1 MKKNDKGVTLISLTI
16 AVMIILLITGVLIYK
31 ATDSIG
37 IRNLTNL
44 YNDISNIRD
53 KITAYYEE
61 YGTLPK
67 AGEYTNTQGLDDAG
81 VLGAN
86 DTGKFYVVDLQ
97 ELDGLTLNYGKDYEK
112 VKSGSVSNVNELTD
126 LYIVNENS
134 NNIFYVKGIEIEQN
148 NTTKTYYT
156 DEENPDRETL
166 ILHNG
171 FEAQP
176 GVIVEG
182 DNKTYTDKYGN
193 KVTIPVGFKVS
204 EKEDEQTVPTGLV
217 IADAD
222 GNEFVWIPCSEDG
235 ETYNINEKRETKTEE
250 LSRRTF
256 TEDGATKV
264 IGDNAISTNNY
275 GEGNENSCLYQY
287 AQKVYEDDYK
297 YSINYFKDSV
307 NTYGGFFIARYEA
320 SKNGDNVQSKAN
332 QTPSTNMTKDVALQ
346 DSIKMYKDST
356 SVVSSLANSYS
367 WDTMVD
373 FVCQNNE
380 QGYVMTSWKDAKY
393 GNIATGQIKN
403 TAIYTYNGNTVDKY
417 CNIYDLLG
425 NVSEFTTEYV
435 KSQYPSTI
443 RGGTFD
449 TEHLIGLAGRNNTG
463 ISYSWLGFRPI
474 IYLQFERT
482 TEAGNRVEDANK
494 IYTDT
499 DGDKTVV
506 PKEFTVSGI
515 QSEQNIS
522 DGLVIYDIPDGEVV
536 NWEDDTDGN
545 GVPDVQ
551 QKYNQFVWVPVPND
565 DDFKTYEG
573 YFNKQLASMTSD
585 STSVKDCTEP
595 YSGGEETEKEN
606 YSAMKRSVS
615 SNKGFYVGRY
625 EAGKGENDT
634 VIIKQGADIW
644 NNIIWGN
651 DMTNLS
657 GGAAEKAEE
666 MYQDNKFNVK
676 SSLIYGAQW
685 DAILTWI
692 DSKLKTGTCDVE
704 NSFVANSTGKGNY
717 NEVNNTNSWKGNVAV
732 AGASKNYEIKNIYD
746 LAGNVYEWTMESSST
761 NLRIIRG
768 GGYDTTGER
777 GTASYRD
784 GHTVTYK
791 DNSIGFRV
799 ALYL

>member
-235 ETYNINEKRETKTEE
+235 EIYNINEKRDTKTEE

-256 TEDGATKV
+256 TEEEATKV
-264 IGDNAISTNNY
+264 IGDNAITSRWM
-275 GEGNENSCLYQY
+275 GEGNEKSCLYQY

-297 YSINYFKDSV
+297 YSINYFTDSV

-320 SKNGDNVQSKAN
+320 SKNGDNLQSKSN
-332 QTPSTNMTKDVALQ
+332 QAPYTNMTRDVALQ
-346 DSIKMYKDST
+346 DSIKMYEDSD
-356 SVVSSLANSYS
+356 SVVSSLPSSYA
-367 WDTMVD
+367 WDTMAD
-373 FVCQNNE
+373 FICQNNE
-380 QGYVMTSWKDAKY
+380 QGYVLADTTDAKY
-393 GNIATGQIKN
+393 GNLGTGQVKN
-403 TAIYTYNGNTVDKY
+403 TASYTYEGNIVDKY
-417 CNIYDLLG
+417 CNIYDILG
-425 NVSEFTTEYV
+425 NVAEFTTEYV
-435 KSQYPSTI
+435 QSNYPNTI
-443 RGGTFD
+443 RGGAFD
-449 TEHLIGLAGRNNTG
+449 TEHGQDRLSKRGETAIT
-463 ISYSWLGFRPI
+463 YTWLGFRPI

-499 DGDKTVV
+499 DGDKTVI

-551 QKYNQFVWVPVPND
+551 QKYNQFVWVPVTND
-565 DDFKTYEG
+565 ADFKTYEG
-573 YFNKQLASMTSD
+573 YANKKLDSKLANCEEPFSNGYDTEEDEYNDMKK
-585 STSVKDCTEP
+585 SVL
-595 YSGGEETEKEN
+595 N
-606 YSAMKRSVS
+606 
-615 SNKGFYVGRY
+615 NNGFYVARY
-625 EAGKGENDT
+625 EAGTENGKRQDGSNIEAEP
-634 VIIKQGADIW
+634 VSKQGVDVYNYIK
-644 NNIIWGN
+644 WGN
-651 DMTNLS
+651 SMTDPT
-657 GGAAEKAEE
+657 GGAVEKSKE
-666 MYQDNKFNVK
+666 MYTGKNKYGVT
-676 SSLIYGAQW
+676 STLIYNIQW
-685 DAILTWI
+685 DAIMAWI
-692 DSKLKTGTCDVE
+692 DPAYKTGKCDTE
-704 NSFVANSTGKGNY
+704 KSFVANSTRKGHYKQSEPAKTGSNDNY
-717 NEVNNTNSWKGNVAV
+717 AV
-732 AGASKNYEIKNIYD
+732 KNIYD
-746 LAGNVYEWTMESSST
+746 LAGNLYEWTMGGYST
-761 NLRIIRG
+761 NNRTTRG
-768 GGYDTTGER
+768 GNYLSSPDSIP
-777 GTASYRD
+777 ASYRNSD
-784 GHTVTYK
+784 VPTDSN
-791 DNSIGFRV
+791 DNLGFRL

>member
-1 MKKNDKGVTLISLTI
+1 MIKNNKGVTLISLTI

-112 VKSGSVSNVNELTD
+112 VKSGSASNVNELTD

-204 EKEDEQTVPTGLV
+204 EKADEQTVPTGLV

-332 QTPSTNMTKDVALQ
+332 QTPSTNMTKDIALQ

-380 QGYVMTSWKDAKY
+380 QGYAMTSWKDAKY
-393 GNIATGQIKN
+393 GNVATGQVKN
-403 TAIYTYNGNTVDKY
+403 TASYTYNGNTVDKY

-435 KSQYPSTI
+435 ESQYPSAI

-449 TEHLIGLAGRNNTG
+449 TEHLLGIAGRNNTG

-499 DGDKTVV
+499 DGDKTVI

-536 NWEDDTDGN
+536 NWEDDTDNN
-545 GVPDVQ
+545 GVADVK
-551 QKYNQFVWVPVPND
+551 QKYNQFVWVPVTND
-565 DDFKTYEG
+565 ADFKTYEG
-573 YFNKQLASMTSD
+573 YANKKLDSKLANCEEPFSNGYDTEEDEYNDMKK
-585 STSVKDCTEP
+585 SVL
-595 YSGGEETEKEN
+595 N
-606 YSAMKRSVS
+606 
-615 SNKGFYVGRY
+615 NNGFYVARY
-625 EAGKGENDT
+625 EAGTENGKRQDGSNIEAEP
-634 VIIKQGADIW
+634 VSKQGVDVYNYIK
-644 NNIIWGN
+644 WGN
-651 DMTNLS
+651 SMTDPT
-657 GGAAEKAEE
+657 GGAVEKSKE
-666 MYQDNKFNVK
+666 MYTGKNKYGAT
-676 SSLIYGAQW
+676 STLIYNIQW
-685 DAILTWI
+685 DAIMAWI
-692 DSKLKTGTCDVE
+692 DPAYKTGKCDTE
-704 NSFVANSTGKGNY
+704 KSFVANSTGKGHYKQSEPAKTGSNDNY
-717 NEVNNTNSWKGNVAV
+717 AV
-732 AGASKNYEIKNIYD
+732 KNIYD
-746 LAGNVYEWTMESSST
+746 LAGNLYEWTMGGYST
-761 NLRIIRG
+761 NNRTTRG
-768 GGYDTTGER
+768 GNYLSSPDSIP
-777 GTASYRD
+777 ASYRNSD
-784 GHTVTYK
+784 VPTDSN
-791 DNSIGFRV
+791 DNLGFRL

>member
-1 MKKNDKGVTLISLTI
+1 MIKNNKGVTLISLTI

-112 VKSGSVSNVNELTD
+112 VKSGSASNVNELTD

-204 EKEDEQTVPTGLV
+204 EKADEQTVPTGLV

-235 ETYNINEKRETKTEE
+235 EIYNINEKRDTKTEE

-256 TEDGATKV
+256 TEEEATKV

-332 QTPSTNMTKDVALQ
+332 QTPSTNMTKDIALQ

-380 QGYVMTSWKDAKY
+380 QGYAMTSWKDAKY
-393 GNIATGQIKN
+393 GNVATGQVKN
-403 TAIYTYNGNTVDKY
+403 TASYTYNGNTVDKY

-435 KSQYPSTI
+435 ESQYPSAI

-449 TEHLIGLAGRNNTG
+449 TEHLLGIAGRNNTG

-499 DGDKTVV
+499 DGDKTVI

-536 NWEDDTDGN
+536 NWEDDTDNN
-545 GVPDVQ
+545 GVADVK
-551 QKYNQFVWVPVPND
+551 QKYNQFVWVPVTND
-565 DDFKTYEG
+565 ADFKTYEG
-573 YFNKQLASMTSD
+573 YANKKLDSKLANCEEPFSNGYDTEEDEYNDMKK
-585 STSVKDCTEP
+585 SVL
-595 YSGGEETEKEN
+595 N
-606 YSAMKRSVS
+606 
-615 SNKGFYVGRY
+615 NNGFYVARY
-625 EAGKGENDT
+625 EAGTENGKRQDGSNIEAEP
-634 VIIKQGADIW
+634 VSKQGVDVYNYIK
-644 NNIIWGN
+644 WGN
-651 DMTNLS
+651 SMTDPT
-657 GGAAEKAEE
+657 GGAVEKSKE
-666 MYQDNKFNVK
+666 MYTGKNKYGAT
-676 SSLIYGAQW
+676 STLIYNIQW
-685 DAILTWI
+685 DAIMAWI
-692 DSKLKTGTCDVE
+692 DPAYKTGKCDTE
-704 NSFVANSTGKGNY
+704 KSFVANSTGKGHYKQSEPAKTGSNDNY
-717 NEVNNTNSWKGNVAV
+717 AV
-732 AGASKNYEIKNIYD
+732 KNIYD
-746 LAGNVYEWTMESSST
+746 LAGNLYEWTMGGYST
-761 NLRIIRG
+761 NNRTTRG
-768 GGYDTTGER
+768 GNYLSSPDSIP
-777 GTASYRD
+777 ASYRNSD
-784 GHTVTYK
+784 VPTDSN
-791 DNSIGFRV
+791 DNLGFRL

>member
-235 ETYNINEKRETKTEE
+235 EIYNINEKRDTKTEE

-332 QTPSTNMTKDVALQ
+332 QTPSTNMTKDIALQ

-373 FVCQNNE
+373 FICQNNE
-380 QGYVMTSWKDAKY
+380 QGYILTTWKDAKY
-393 GNIATGQIKN
+393 GNLATGQIKN
-403 TAIYTYNGNTVDKY
+403 TASYTYDGNVVDKY

-435 KSQYPSTI
+435 KSEYPSAF
-443 RGGTFD
+443 RGGTFNK
-449 TEHLIGLAGRNNTG
+449 EHFSLGFAGRGNTG
-463 ISYSWLGFRPI
+463 AYYTWLGFRPI

-499 DGDKTVV
+499 DGDKTVI

-565 DDFKTYEG
+565 ADFKTYEG
-573 YFNKQLASMTSD
+573 YANKKLDSKLASCEEPFSNGYDTEEDEYNNMKN
-585 STSVKDCTEP
+585 SVL
-595 YSGGEETEKEN
+595 N
-606 YSAMKRSVS
+606 
-615 SNKGFYVGRY
+615 NNGFYVARY
-625 EAGKGENDT
+625 EASKDEKDNT
-634 VIIKQGADIW
+634 KVASKQGKTVW
-644 NNIIWGN
+644 NNIGWSNSN
-651 DMTNLS
+651 DMTVQT
-657 GGAAEKAEE
+657 GGAVEKSKE
-666 MYQDNKFNVK
+666 MYIDQNKYGVT
-676 SSLIYGAQW
+676 STLIYGVQW
-685 DAILTWI
+685 DAIMAWI
-692 DSKLKTGTCDVE
+692 DPAYKTGTCDTE
-704 NSFVANSTGKGNY
+704 KSYVANSTGKGNY
-717 NEVNNTNSWKGNVAV
+717 EKLKETGSDANYAV
-732 AGASKNYEIKNIYD
+732 KNIYD
-746 LAGNVYEWTMESSST
+746 LAGNVQEWTMEARGS
-761 NLRIIRG
+761 NGRVDRG
-768 GGYDTTGER
+768 GGYDDSSDSR
-777 GTASYRD
+777 PASSRSNHAHLD
-784 GHTVTYK
+784 TDV
-791 DNSIGFRV
+791 SVGFRP

>member
-112 VKSGSVSNVNELTD
+112 VKSGSASNVNELTD

-235 ETYNINEKRETKTEE
+235 ETYNINEKRDTKTEE

-264 IGDNAISTNNY
+264 IGDNVISTNNY

-332 QTPSTNMTKDVALQ
+332 QTPSTNMTKDIALQ

-499 DGDKTVV
+499 DGDKTVI

-565 DDFKTYEG
+565 ADFKTYEG
-573 YFNKQLASMTSD
+573 YSNKALQKTL
-585 STSVKDCTEP
+585 SVCEEP
-595 YSGGEETEKEN
+595 YSKGYSTEKDE
-606 YSAMKRSVS
+606 YEDMKRSVL
-615 SNKGFYVGRY
+615 NHNGFYVARY
-625 EAGKGENDT
+625 EAGTENGERKKDENIEDEVVSKRGT
-634 VIIKQGADIW
+634 NVYNYIK
-644 NNIIWGN
+644 WGN
-651 DMTNLS
+651 SIADEM
-657 GGAAEKAEE
+657 GGAVEKAKE
-666 MYQDNKFNVK
+666 MYTDRNEYNVT
-676 SSLIYGAQW
+676 STLIYGAQW
-685 DAILTWI
+685 DSIMAWI
-692 DSKLKTGTCDVE
+692 DSAYKTGTC
-704 NSFVANSTGKGNY
+704 NTSTSFVANS
-717 NEVNNTNSWKGNVAV
+717 EWKGYYSQSSPTTTGSNN
-732 AGASKNYEIKNIYD
+732 NYEVKGIFD
-746 LAGNVYEWTMESSST
+746 LAGNVAEWSMEENGGVRSV
-761 NLRIIRG
+761 RG
-768 GGYDTTGER
+768 GSFYRTGVAFPASER
-777 GTASYRD
+777 DSS
-784 GHTVTYK
+784 VPS
-791 DNSIGFRV
+791 DNSDNVAFRV

>member
-204 EKEDEQTVPTGLV
+204 EKADEQTVPTGLV

-222 GNEFVWIPCSEDG
+222 ENEFVWIPCSEDG
-235 ETYNINEKRETKTEE
+235 EIYNINEKRDTKTEE

-256 TEDGATKV
+256 TEEEATKV
-264 IGDNAISTNNY
+264 IGDNAITSRWM
-275 GEGNENSCLYQY
+275 GEGNEKSCLYQY

-320 SKNGDNVQSKAN
+320 SKNGDNLQSKSN
-332 QTPSTNMTKDVALQ
+332 QAPYTNMTRDVALQ
-346 DSIKMYKDST
+346 DSIKMYEDSD
-356 SVVSSLANSYS
+356 SVVSSLPSSYA
-367 WDTMVD
+367 WDTMAD
-373 FVCQNNE
+373 FICQNNE
-380 QGYVMTSWKDAKY
+380 QGYVLADTTDAKY
-393 GNIATGQIKN
+393 GNLGTGQVKN
-403 TAIYTYNGNTVDKY
+403 TASYTYEGNIVDKY
-417 CNIYDLLG
+417 CNIYDILG
-425 NVSEFTTEYV
+425 NVAEFTTEYV
-435 KSQYPSTI
+435 QSNYPNTI
-443 RGGTFD
+443 RGGSFD
-449 TEHLIGLAGRNNTG
+449 TEHGQDRLSKRGETAIT
-463 ISYSWLGFRPI
+463 YTWLGFRPI

-499 DGDKTVV
+499 DGDKTVI

-536 NWEDDTDGN
+536 NWEDDTDNN
-545 GVPDVQ
+545 GVADVK
-551 QKYNQFVWVPVPND
+551 QKYNQFVWVPVTND
-565 DDFKTYEG
+565 ADFKTYEG
-573 YFNKQLASMTSD
+573 YANKKLDSKLANCEEPFSNGYDTEEDEYNDMKK
-585 STSVKDCTEP
+585 SVL
-595 YSGGEETEKEN
+595 N
-606 YSAMKRSVS
+606 
-615 SNKGFYVGRY
+615 NNGFYVARY
-625 EAGKGENDT
+625 EAGTENGKRQDGSNIEAEP
-634 VIIKQGADIW
+634 VSKQGVDVYNYIK
-644 NNIIWGN
+644 WGN
-651 DMTNLS
+651 SMTDPT
-657 GGAAEKAEE
+657 GGAVEKSKE
-666 MYQDNKFNVK
+666 MYTGKNKYGVT
-676 SSLIYGAQW
+676 STLIYNIQW
-685 DAILTWI
+685 DAIMAWI
-692 DSKLKTGTCDVE
+692 DPAYKTGKCDTE
-704 NSFVANSTGKGNY
+704 KSFVANSTGKGHYKQSEPAKTGSNDNY
-717 NEVNNTNSWKGNVAV
+717 AV
-732 AGASKNYEIKNIYD
+732 KNIYD
-746 LAGNVYEWTMESSST
+746 LAGNLYEWTMGGYST
-761 NLRIIRG
+761 NNRTTRG
-768 GGYDTTGER
+768 GNYLSSPDSIP
-777 GTASYRD
+777 ASYRNSD
-784 GHTVTYK
+784 VPTDSN
-791 DNSIGFRV
+791 DNLGFRL